1 LSLPFLNERFVC
13 VRDFLDTNG
22 GLALAMMGGAIL
34 AVPIFGL
41 WPLLGIAAACGTSLA
56 IAKQFRG
63 RR

>member
-1 LSLPFLNERFVC
+1 